1 MSSKRI
7 LTIVAAA
14 TLGAAVTGIALGSPP
29 FGGIG
34 TPPVRGTIDGS
45 FKFKGDVI
53 RLKTRASIDV
63 VTQNLTLQPG
73 GHSGWHGHEGPV
85 LVVVKSGSVTSYDF
99 DDPTC
104 APHLFTTG
112 QAFVDTGDGHI
123 ARNEGSVP
131 AEVTFT
137 FLLPRGGGLRT
148 ELTDPGTCPFSG

>member
-7 LTIVAAA
+7 LIVVAAA
-14 TLGAAVTGIALGSPP
+14 TLAAAVTGIALGSPP
-29 FGGIG
+29 FAGIG

-45 FKFKGDVI
+45 FKLKSDVI
-53 RLKTRASIDV
+53 KLKTKGSIDV
-63 VTQNLTLQPG
+63 VTQNLTLLPG
-73 GHSGWHGHEGPV
+73 GHSGWHGHAGPV
-85 LVVVKSGSVTSYDF
+85 LVVVKSGAFTSYDF
-99 DDPTC
+99 DDRNCT
-104 APHLFTTG
+104 PHVYTAG

-148 ELTDPGTCPFSG
+148 ELPDPGTCPFSG